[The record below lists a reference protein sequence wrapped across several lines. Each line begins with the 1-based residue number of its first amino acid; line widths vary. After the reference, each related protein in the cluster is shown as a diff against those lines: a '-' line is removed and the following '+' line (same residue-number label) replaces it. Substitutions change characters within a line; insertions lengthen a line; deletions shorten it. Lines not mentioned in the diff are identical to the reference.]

1 MATKRW
7 NKTLQLLLVILFMGY
22 YGGTTLFIHSH
33 TIHGEQITH
42 SHPYSTPCHGHTSN
56 QVQQISELS
65 TFHSLDE
72 LSLNIIEALLSCIKV
87 EYRCFSEIY
96 RYNDVAI
103 KQLRAPPVFLFMV

>member
-7 NKTLQLLLVILFMGY
+7 NQIVQLLLVVLFMGY
-22 YGGTTLFIHSH
+22 YGSTTLFLHSH
-33 TIHGEQITH
+33 IIHGENVTH
-42 SHPYSTPCHGHTSN
+42 SHPFSNPCHGHSSN

-72 LSLNIIEALLSCIKV
+72 IALNILEALLSSIKV
-87 EYRCFSEIY
+87 EYRSFSEIC

-103 KQLRAPPVFLFMV
+103 KQLRAPPILLNRA